1 MLELLSSFFSEGLE
15 HKTINGYRSAISAY
29 HEKAERIS
37 IGQHLKVCQ
46 LLSGI
51 FNKRPSQPKI
61 NVIRDVFKVIGYID
75 TLGNIESLFTKLVTL
90 KLTILLAIAF
100 KENSVIFHFT
110 ELKKIKVL
118 HHLN

>member
-15 HKTINGYRSAISAY
+15 HKTINGYRSAISAD

-51 FNKRPSQPKI
+51 FNKRPSQPK
-61 NVIRDVFKVIGYID
+61 NKCNKGCVQ
-75 TLGNIESLFTKLVTL
+75 GNWLYRYFR
-90 KLTILLAIAF
+90 
-100 KENSVIFHFT
+100 
-110 ELKKIKVL
+110 
-118 HHLN
+118 